1 MNIFFKYR
9 FCPLLAGFR
18 INHSTQN
25 AFLNMIEK
33 WKHAFDKG
41 KKVSTI
47 FMGISKAF
55 DTVNHNL
62 LLAKLNAY
70 GFSFN
75 AIKFIQSYLLER
87 FQRVNINSN
96 FSEWY
101 KILLRVPLGSILGP
115 LLFNIFYFIKDSYI
129 LLMTIYYIQLR
140 IISKNLNLC

>member
-1 MNIFFKYR
+1 
-9 FCPLLAGFR
+9 
-18 INHSTQN
+18 
-25 AFLNMIEK
+25 MIEK
-33 WKHAFDKG
+33 WKHALDKG

-115 LLFNIFYFIKDSYI
+115 LLFNIFYFIKDPYI
-129 LLMTIYYIQLR
+129 LLMTTYYIQLR

>member
-18 INHSTQN
+18 KNHSTQN

-33 WKHAFDKG
+33 WNHALDKG

-115 LLFNIFYFIKDSYI
+115 LLFNIFYFIKDPYI